1 MIKGGKRVFR
11 DGSLPVPT
19 GPGLGVELDRDA
31 LGELHALYN
40 SAGVKDRDDTD
51 EIRKYIPDFVRQ
63 VPKW

>member
-1 MIKGGKRVFR
+1 VLRFA
-11 DGSLPVPT
+11 DGALTVPT

-31 LGELHALYN
+31 VDRLHALYD
-40 SAGVKDRDDTD
+40 SAGVRDRDDTD